1 MESPRHRGRSLPAA
15 LRHVR
20 IIGRAVLDERRP
32 LLAHIVPMRRC
43 NLSCTYCNEYD
54 DHSAPV
60 PLETMLERVN
70 LLAGLKTAVVTISGG
85 EPLLH
90 PELDAIIRQ
99 IHGCGMIATLITNG
113 YKLGPERIKALNA
126 AGLDHLQIS
135 IDNLKPDDVSSK
147 SLSVLDRKL
156 VALATHAR
164 FSVNINCV
172 VGGGIAN
179 PEDALTIA
187 ARARELG
194 FQSTMG
200 IIHDHTGHLK
210 PLSGPVLETYQAFER
225 LNRWTLA
232 RINRG
237 FQRRLANGQ
246 PNDWRCRA
254 GSRYL
259 YVCEQGLVHYCSQ
272 QRGNPAIP
280 LGQYTQAHLRQA
292 HLEAKPCAPY
302 CTIACVHQASS
313 FDEWRSPQHPS
324 RGRPL
329 PQFNPGAPGTGAVA
343 ATAPRAGAR

>member
-1 MESPRHRGRSLPAA
+1 MELPRHRGRTWSATF
-15 LRHVR
+15 RQVR
-20 IIGRAVLDERRP
+20 IVARAIADERRP

-43 NLSCTYCNEYD
+43 NLACTYCNEYD

-60 PLETMLERVN
+60 PLETMLERVGQ
-70 LLAGLKTAVVTISGG
+70 LAALKTAVVTISGG

-90 PELDAIIRQ
+90 PDLDAIIRR
-99 IHGCGMIATLITNG
+99 IHDTGMVATLITNG

-126 AGLDHLQIS
+126 ARLDHLQIS
-135 IDNLKPDDVSSK
+135 IDNLKPDEVSSK

-179 PEDALTIA
+179 PEDALVIA
-187 ARARELG
+187 KRARELG

-200 IIHDHTGHLK
+200 IIHDGTGHLK
-210 PLSGPVLETYQAFER
+210 PLSGRVLQTYRAFER
-225 LNRWTLA
+225 LNRWALTRL
-232 RINRG
+232 NRG
-237 FQRRLANGQ
+237 FQRRLADGQ
-246 PNDWRCRA
+246 PNAWRCRA

-280 LGQYTQAHLRQA
+280 LGGYTTAHIRQA
-292 HLEAKPCAPY
+292 HVEAKPCAPF
-302 CTIACVHQASS
+302 CTIACVHQASL
-313 FDEWRSPQHPS
+313 FDAWRSPQHPP

-329 PQFNPGAPGTGAVA
+329 PLLQTVPVP
-343 ATAPRAGAR
+343 